1 MSLAYKISEM
11 VPPGLLVDMHRRR
24 TIFDVGGNKYRL
36 IARVNFEQKLVF
48 VLHVLTHPE
57 YDKGGWNK

>member
-11 VPPGLLVDMHRRR
+11 VPPGLLVDMHGRR
-24 TIFDVGGNKYRL
+24 TIFDVGGNKCRL

-57 YDKGGWNK
+57 YDKGGWKK